1 MSGDIPRDF
10 TYMMTL
16 FLFEYIQIV
25 TPTSANTT
33 NLQIWFGDIPSC
45 SREEHDGVL
54 LNFKLS
60 ELVKTLGQFFRKKYK
75 EVSAEFYFKT
85 K

>member
-1 MSGDIPRDF
+1 M
-10 TYMMTL
+10 
-16 FLFEYIQIV
+16 E
-25 TPTSANTT
+25 
-33 NLQIWFGDIPSC
+33 NLRKHIPSC
-45 SREEHDGVL
+45 NREDNDGVL

>member
-1 MSGDIPRDF
+1 MA
-10 TYMMTL
+10 
-16 FLFEYIQIV
+16 FLEE
-25 TPTSANTT
+25 
-33 NLQIWFGDIPSC
+33 NLQVATRTPQTWKSC
-45 SREEHDGVL
+45 LVIYQPVYSEGEQDGVL

-75 EVSAEFYFKT
+75 EVSAEFYIKT